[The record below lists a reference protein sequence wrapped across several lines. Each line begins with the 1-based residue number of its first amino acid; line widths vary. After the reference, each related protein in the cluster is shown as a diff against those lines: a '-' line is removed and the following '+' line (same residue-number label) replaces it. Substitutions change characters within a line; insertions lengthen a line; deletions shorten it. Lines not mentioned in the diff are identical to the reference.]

1 MSKILVAVDGSNH
14 SQKVTDEAVTVAKS
28 MGAGIIL
35 LYVCPDVA
43 VPEEFEQF
51 ARIENMDFSEYY
63 SRVGEGILSKFAPKI
78 AVKGIEVETVSE
90 VGRASDEIVD
100 VAKTSGASM
109 IVLGMHGQHSVGP
122 LRTLGS
128 TARRVIEQSPVPVV
142 VVP

>member
-1 MSKILVAVDGSNH
+1 MNKILVAIDGSKH
-14 SQKVTDEAVTVAKS
+14 SQKVTDEAVTVAES
-28 MGAGIIL
+28 MGASIIL

-43 VPEEFEQF
+43 VPPEFEEF
-51 ARIENMDFSEYY
+51 ARIEHMDFSEYY
-63 SRVGEGILSKFAPKI
+63 SRVGEGILSKFAPK
-78 AVKGIEVETVSE
+78 VKEEGIEVETVSE

-100 VAKTSGASM
+100 VAKTAGASL
-109 IVLGMHGQHSVGP
+109 IVLGMHGQHSVGH